1 MRFIWLL
8 ALAGRCLSTRTA
20 MACDEF
26 HKLEMTQAQQLLTQ
40 LRDPKS
46 DTMARVFAFQ
56 ALACADIPAVRQVAM
71 KEALAINGDAIVRG
85 EVLQE
90 ILMQRDGIVIELIP
104 PPDASQATRKWI
116 DAYKGSISYNF
127 VYKDARAGCINHT
140 YAGDTCRKSDMLKLN
155 ADKVTVYDG
164 ALVGEFQLEPDN
176 TMRGYVKPDQNHARV
191 PAKFS
196 LF

>member
-1 MRFIWLL
+1 
-8 ALAGRCLSTRTA
+8 
-20 MACDEF
+20 
-26 HKLEMTQAQQLLTQ
+26 MTQAQQLLTQ

-56 ALACADIPAVRQVAM
+56 TLACADIPAVRQVAM
-71 KEALAINGDAIVRG
+71 KEALAIKSDAIVRG

-90 ILMQRDGIVIELIP
+90 ILMQRDGIVIDLIP
-104 PPDASQATRKWI
+104 PPDASQATRTWS

-127 VYKDARAGCINHT
+127 VYKDARAGCINLDIL
-140 YAGDTCRKSDMLKLN
+140 GDHCLQGHMLKLN
-155 ADKVTVYDG
+155 ADKVTVY
-164 ALVGEFQLEPDN
+164 ALSLVGEFQLEPDN
-176 TMRGYVKPDQNHARV
+176 TMRGYVKPDQSQARV